1 MSMHLKIAETPAAA
15 AKWVAKEIA
24 QLIHHKPD
32 AVLGLC
38 AGVAAIP
45 VYEELIRLHHE
56 KDLSFSEVTIF
67 ALDEYQGISRTHPE
81 SRWSFLQ
88 HHFLQHVN
96 LAAARVHVPG
106 SEVPVTELA
115 RHCQEYQQQIIVE
128 GGIDYQLLILRS
140 HGCIGFNEPGAPQSC
155 HMRRVHLDVKTRD
168 QAVPLFG
175 DLLHVP
181 HHALTLGYEELL
193 QARHI
198 GLLAFGAKRSQAVQQ
213 VLHGAVDAEHGAT
226 WLRGHAHAT
235 LVADQAAAA
244 AL

>member
-1 MSMHLKIAETPAAA
+1 MSMHLKIVETPAAA

-38 AGVAAIP
+38 AGVAVIP
-45 VYEELIRLHHE
+45 VYDELIRLHHE
-56 KDLSFSEVTIF
+56 KDLSFSEVTVF
-67 ALDEYQGISRTHPE
+67 ALDEYQGISRAHPE
-81 SRWSFLQ
+81 SRWSFLH
-88 HHFLQHVN
+88 HHFVQHVN
-96 LAAARVHVPG
+96 LAAANVHVPS
-106 SEVPVTELA
+106 SEIAATELA
-115 RHCQEYQQQIIVE
+115 RQCHDYQQQIIVE

-140 HGCIGFNEPGAPQSC
+140 HGCIGFNEPGAPQTC
-155 HMRRVHLDVKTRD
+155 HMRRVHLDTKTRE

-181 HHALTLGYEELL
+181 HHAVTLGYEELL

-198 GLLAFGAKRSQAVQQ
+198 SVLAFGHKRAHAVQQ
-213 VLHGAVDAEHGAT
+213 VMNGAVDAEWGAT
-226 WLRGHAHAT
+226 WLRGHLHAT

-244 AL
+244 EL